1 MRLQRLI
8 ACATVLAGA
17 VVVSSATVAVAAPT
31 RYEAETSPATCD
43 GTIDTNH
50 AGYSGS
56 GFCNANNAVG
66 AALQFT
72 VNASAAGT
80 ATLGIRFANGT
91 TTARP
96 ADVLVNGTSVQSASF
111 EGTGAWTTWVT
122 KSLSVSVNAGSNTIR
137 LSPTAADGLPNV
149 DYLDFEVGGGT
160 GGCGSGS
167 FNAEVTQSGSTYTAR
182 NGSRTVYTGTS
193 YLSAI
198 NGAIG
203 SLTAGRTSQEKVVVR
218 AGGSIGASTVGVP
231 SNTSLEVCGTMNV
244 GNRSGRGAV
253 ETVNARNVSIPYL
266 TMTGNPYFGIRVYG
280 MNNLHLGQITMQ
292 LSGGLGIRFE
302 RDLAANSNVRMDN
315 IFVSGAGSHAV
326 ETWNVDGLTVGTV
339 TARNVGESALLLQTT
354 TNAQVG
360 LVDGQNVATGT
371 GYGVFRLANR
381 AGRVG
386 SSYPTNIRV
395 GEVRASGG
403 GRGIFCVSES
413 GGVVIDRITITN
425 TGNNS
430 ILLENCYNVT
440 IAAVS
445 GTVSGGGEVRI
456 AARSEFPPSRD
467 ISLRNLTVS
476 NTNIRWSPC
485 QGTNN
490 TITNVTRVNST
501 LYWC

>member
-8 ACATVLAGA
+8 ACATLLAG
-17 VVVSSATVAVAAPT
+17 VTVIPSAAAAAPT

-43 GTIDTNH
+43 GTIDSNH

-56 GFCNANNAVG
+56 GFCNAGNAIG
-66 AALQFT
+66 AAAQFT

-80 ATLGIRFANGT
+80 ATLGVRFANGT
-91 TTARP
+91 TTPRP
-96 ADVLVNGTSVQSASF
+96 ADLIVNGSRVQSVSF
-111 EGTGAWTTWVT
+111 EGTGAWTTWAT
-122 KSLSVSVNAGSNTIR
+122 KTLTVSVDAGSNTIR

-149 DYLDFEVGGGT
+149 DSLDFEAGGGT

-182 NGSRTVYTGTS
+182 NGSRTVYTGTG

-198 NGAIG
+198 NAALG
-203 SLTAGRTSQEKVVVR
+203 SLTPGRTGQERVVVR
-218 AGGSIGASTVGVP
+218 ASGSIGASTVGVP
-231 SNTSLEVCGTMNV
+231 SHTSFEVCGTMNV

-253 ETVNARNVSIPYL
+253 ETANARNISIPYL

-280 MNNLHLGQITMQ
+280 MNTLHLGQITMQ

-302 RDLAANSNVRMDN
+302 RDLAGSSNVRMDN
-315 IFVSGAGSHAV
+315 VFVSGAGSHAV
-326 ETWNVDGLTVGTV
+326 ETWNVNGLTVGTV
-339 TARNVGESALLLQTT
+339 TARNVGESALLIQTT
-354 TNAQVG
+354 TNAQIG

-371 GYGVFRLANR
+371 GYAVFRMANR

-386 SSYPTNIRV
+386 DGYPTNIRV

-413 GGVVIDRITITN
+413 GGVIIDRINLTN

-440 IAAVS
+440 IAAES
-445 GTVSGGGEVRI
+445 GTIDGGGEVRI
-456 AARSEFPPSRD
+456 AARTDFPPSRD

-485 QGTNN
+485 TGTNN
-490 TITNVTRVNST
+490 TITNVTRINSS
-501 LYWC
+501 LSWC